1 MIVTELRRSKENS
14 GTSAT
19 VIKTLEMLYRSQTE
33 LRALLWRLELVYTN
47 NLPGVLLRT
56 LLAPT
61 SVFVKTTLQINVWQR
76 NLPVIPGIVVFLHH
90 IIIDD
95 QNRKSL
101 EFQKS
106 MSKWDAIVQE
116 EECPSSVSKFIQI

>member
-56 LLAPT
+56 LLVPT
-61 SVFVKTTLQINVWQR
+61 SVFVKATLQINVWQR
-76 NLPVIPGIVVFLHH
+76 NLPVIPGIVVFLLNQSCWREHV
-90 IIIDD
+90 ID
-95 QNRKSL
+95 
-101 EFQKS
+101 EG
-106 MSKWDAIVQE
+106 M
-116 EECPSSVSKFIQI
+116 

>member
-1 MIVTELRRSKENS
+1 MNDRDRAAPEQGKFWNLCNS
-14 GTSAT
+14 DQNSRDA
-19 VIKTLEMLYRSQTE
+19 LQWQTE

-56 LLAPT
+56 LLVPT
-61 SVFVKTTLQINVWQR
+61 SVFVKATLQINVWQR
-76 NLPVIPGIVVFLHH
+76 NLPVIPGIVVFLHR

-101 EFQKS
+101 EFRKKHEQVGCYRTGRR
-106 MSKWDAIVQE
+106 MSEFCV
-116 EECPSSVSKFIQI
+116 